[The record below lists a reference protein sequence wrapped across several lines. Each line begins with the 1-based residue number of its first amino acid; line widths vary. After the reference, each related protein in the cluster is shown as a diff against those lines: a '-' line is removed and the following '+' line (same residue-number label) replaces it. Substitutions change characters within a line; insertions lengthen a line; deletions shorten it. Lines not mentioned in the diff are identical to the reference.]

1 MTRKRALSALQ
12 NAMNELAVDQAVLVT
27 MNDSEEIRLQ
37 SGTVN
42 VLPAWR
48 FLLELDYPGDTST
61 NPGLISVIV

>member
-12 NAMNELAVDQAVLVT
+12 NAMNELEVDQAVLVT

-48 FLLELDYPGDTST
+48 FFLELDS
-61 NPGLISVIV
+61 